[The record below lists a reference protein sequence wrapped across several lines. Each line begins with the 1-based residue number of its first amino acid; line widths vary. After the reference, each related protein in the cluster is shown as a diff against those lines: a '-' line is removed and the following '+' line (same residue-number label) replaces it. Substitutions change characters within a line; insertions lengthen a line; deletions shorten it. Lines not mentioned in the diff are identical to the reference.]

1 MQVATPFEMWADKW
15 VFEMSAEEEAKLR
28 EEYERIQ
35 DDN

>member
-1 MQVATPFEMWADKW
+1 MQIATPFEIWADKW

-35 DDN
+35 DEN